1 LAGRSK
7 THQESLEALRGF
19 GQRDGYIFH
28 PIFSRG
34 FPVGVTRHV
43 ASCKSVGTPPDAR
56 KGTAAGRDPVGRTP
70 LEVCRGR
77 IIAPAIQGILQDIWQ
92 ADVSQ
97 TAGLG
102 CRILK

>member
-34 FPVGVTRHV
+34 FRMGVTRHV

-56 KGTAAGRDPVGRTP
+56 
-70 LEVCRGR
+70 
-77 IIAPAIQGILQDIWQ
+77 
-92 ADVSQ
+92 
-97 TAGLG
+97 
-102 CRILK
+102 